1 MQPSQTL
8 KSGEPIPLR
17 VERPFLGA
25 PYAESL
31 AAEPNPKVRG
41 ADPPKSPAVALVAAD
56 PPKSRA
62 AALVPADPLVKR
74 RELRSLRSPSTD
86 PSNVPL

>member
-1 MQPSQTL
+1 M
-8 KSGEPIPLR
+8 SGEPIPLR
-17 VERPFLGA
+17 VERPFLDA

-41 ADPPKSPAVALVAAD
+41 ADPPKSPAAALVAAD

-62 AALVPADPLVKR
+62 AALATADL
-74 RELRSLRSPSTD
+74 
-86 PSNVPL
+86 